1 MVTTLTLNPCVD
13 RTITINGFRYGG
25 TNKITNVRSDISGK
39 GINVSIALH
48 QLGRETLCVG
58 FNYSG
63 DDTLTRDLSRMGIA
77 YDLVDVP
84 GKLRINI
91 KAFDADKHVM
101 TEFNEGGGPVSA
113 EDVESLMNR
122 MDAYIERSD
131 IMVINGSAPPGVP
144 SDLYKRMIEK
154 TNAYGKKAILDA
166 YGPLLTEGNK
176 AAPFLIKPNR
186 DELEASF
193 GCKIH
198 SLDDSIAIARKII
211 VENGVKYVC
220 ISMGKE
226 GALLVSGD
234 RAWFSEGADVP
245 VRGVQ
250 GAGDSLVSGICMA
263 ILDGVSEPEILHY
276 GVAVAHGSLIHD
288 GTQMCMPEDFKQMME
303 LISVREI

>member
-113 EDVESLMNR
+113 
-122 MDAYIERSD
+122 
-131 IMVINGSAPPGVP
+131 
-144 SDLYKRMIEK
+144 
-154 TNAYGKKAILDA
+154 
-166 YGPLLTEGNK
+166 
-176 AAPFLIKPNR
+176 
-186 DELEASF
+186 
-193 GCKIH
+193 
-198 SLDDSIAIARKII
+198 
-211 VENGVKYVC
+211 
-220 ISMGKE
+220 
-226 GALLVSGD
+226 
-234 RAWFSEGADVP
+234 
-245 VRGVQ
+245 
-250 GAGDSLVSGICMA
+250 
-263 ILDGVSEPEILHY
+263 
-276 GVAVAHGSLIHD
+276 
-288 GTQMCMPEDFKQMME
+288 
-303 LISVREI
+303 